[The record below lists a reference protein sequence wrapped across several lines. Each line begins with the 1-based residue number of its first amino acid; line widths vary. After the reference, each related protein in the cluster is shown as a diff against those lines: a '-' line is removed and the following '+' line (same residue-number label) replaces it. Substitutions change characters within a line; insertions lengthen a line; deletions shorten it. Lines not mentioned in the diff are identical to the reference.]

1 MLIDPQ
7 TLDILLCTQATDM
20 RKSIDG
26 LCQIVCQD
34 LKLNPSDCRL
44 YVFCNRSRDKVKI
57 LYWDGNGFC
66 LLYKRLEK
74 GRFRLP
80 RFEETASLSLSQLR
94 WLLQGFNPDLH
105 PQQKQISFEA
115 YG

>member
-1 MLIDPQ
+1 MLIDPPG
-7 TLDILLCTQATDM
+7 LEVLLYTPPTDM

-26 LCQIVCQD
+26 LCGIVAQEFR
-34 LKLNPSDCRL
+34 KNPGDRCL
-44 YVFCNRSRDKVKI
+44 YVFCNRSRDKLKV

-80 RFEETASLSLSQLR
+80 AFESRASLSVSELR
-94 WLLQGFNPDLH
+94 FLLQGFNVDLH
-105 PQQKQISFEA
+105 PKQRHLSYSA